1 MTFQPLM
8 EIACAHEGI
17 DNGHDNEYN
26 GDDGKKRKGA
36 SGRKVFLKLRWLIDS
51 HKFEEEIC

>member
-1 MTFQPLM
+1 M
-8 EIACAHEGI
+8 EIACTHDGI
-17 DNGHDNEYN
+17 GDGHDNEYN

-36 SGRKVFLKLRWLIDS
+36 LGSLVFEILRWLIDS